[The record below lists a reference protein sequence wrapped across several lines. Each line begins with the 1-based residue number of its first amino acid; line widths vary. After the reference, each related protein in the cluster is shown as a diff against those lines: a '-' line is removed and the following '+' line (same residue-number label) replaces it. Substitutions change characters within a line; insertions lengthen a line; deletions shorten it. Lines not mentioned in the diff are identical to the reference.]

1 MKLNL
6 RRDGNRKAM
15 SPPLEWEIDVIQ
27 QKRFDLFS
35 RKAYNRK
42 GFIHLHIL
50 VSKFHLTWRNRDRE
64 ASASALCGFEWEM
77 DGIWRK
83 RYDF

>member
-50 VSKFHLTWRNRDRE
+50 VPKFHLTWRNRDWE
-64 ASASALCGFEWEM
+64 ASASALRGFEREM